1 MFPSFFTVTPASVPG
16 SVVSYFP
23 NKWILQIKFG
33 FIKQKIYFVCAFKGF
48 I

>member
-33 FIKQKIYFVCAFKGF
+33 FIKQKNIFCLCF
-48 I
+48 